1 MYVLIRVQDER
12 NLFECTGKNSRKAT
26 VHKDTPLNM
35 LNRNNI
41 AKKPTLMLQK
51 TKVQTNVS
59 KFSIYKIIEV
69 ALIVVLWF
77 LSHEIMELIN

>member
-1 MYVLIRVQDER
+1 
-12 NLFECTGKNSRKAT
+12 
-26 VHKDTPLNM
+26 
-35 LNRNNI
+35 
-41 AKKPTLMLQK
+41 MLQK
-51 TKVQTNVS
+51 TKVQAYVS

>member
-1 MYVLIRVQDER
+1 
-12 NLFECTGKNSRKAT
+12 
-26 VHKDTPLNM
+26 
-35 LNRNNI
+35 
-41 AKKPTLMLQK
+41 MLQK